1 MGLSTIAIIS
11 IASFIGL
18 VLNWLLI
25 EVAGLRANGEMAA
38 FTNEVSLIL
47 STDT

>member
-1 MGLSTIAIIS
+1 MALSTIATVDTVSLIE
-11 IASFIGL
+11 L

-38 FTNEVSLIL
+38 FTNEVSLI
-47 STDT
+47 